1 MRNLLVN
8 GVLQLFGAVGI
19 VWDEGFTVSD
29 VAAALAE
36 HGEGDLTVRINSGGG
51 IATDGMAI
59 YSLLKTHPGEITMI
73 VDGVAASA
81 ASLIAM
87 ASDKRQIM
95 DGAMLMIH
103 DPATITIGNAAE
115 HEKNTAFLH
124 KLADNFAGVY
134 ARAADIKPAA
144 AREIMKAETWYTAQ
158 EAKAAGFVTEVLA
171 DKAQAKA
178 AFDYGIYMHAPAD
191 LPRRPLRPPVIK
203 PQASIETPPAAAADP
218 AAIAAARMRMRAL

>member
-1 MRNLLVN
+1 MRDLLVN
-8 GVLQLFGAVGI
+8 GALQLYGAVGI
-19 VWDEGFTVSD
+19 TWDEGFSVSD

-87 ASDKRQIM
+87 AGDKRQMM

-103 DPATITIGNAAE
+103 DPATITLGNAAE
-115 HEKNTAFLH
+115 HEKTVAFCTSSPTIMP
-124 KLADNFAGVY
+124 ASMP
-134 ARAADIKPAA
+134 AR
-144 AREIMKAETWYTAQ
+144 
-158 EAKAAGFVTEVLA
+158 
-171 DKAQAKA
+171 
-178 AFDYGIYMHAPAD
+178 
-191 LPRRPLRPPVIK
+191 PR
-203 PQASIETPPAAAADP
+203 
-218 AAIAAARMRMRAL
+218 

>member
-8 GVLQLFGAVGI
+8 GVLQLYGDVGMP
-19 VWDEGFTVSD
+19 WDSAFSDAD
-29 VAAALAE
+29 VAVSLAE

-51 IATDGMAI
+51 IATQGMAI

-87 ASDKRQIM
+87 AGDKRQIM

-115 HEKNTAFLH
+115 HEKSTAFLH
-124 KLADNFAGVY
+124 KLADNYAGIY
-134 ARAADIKPAA
+134 ARAAGIKPAA
-144 AREIMKAETWYTAQ
+144 AREIMQAETWYTAQ
-158 EAKAAGFVTEVLA
+158 EAKAAGFVSEVMA

-178 AFDYGIYMHAPAD
+178 AFDYAIYMHAPAD
-191 LPRRPLRPPVIK
+191 LPRRPLRQP
-203 PQASIETPPAAAADP
+203 PPAIPPTAQIARPLLDAALA
-218 AAIAAARMRMRAL
+218 AAARMRMRSK